1 MYLKE
6 AAKLSSALLGQH
18 LIVKRIRCATNRRKK
33 EILENSRSLISF
45 FSFHI
50 MFLRNKLTRSNTK
63 CVIETIGWME
73 RISSKTYLSLFLTQF
88 SLFNLRKDL
97 FCRRLK
103 RRVEQVEKKKIWKRK
118 KHWCSKLRFG

>member
-1 MYLKE
+1 MCLKRSK
-6 AAKLSSALLGQH
+6 AKLSSALLLGQH
-18 LIVKRIRCATNRRKK
+18 LSIKRIRCKTNWRKK
-33 EILENSRSLISF
+33 GNTREFSVAHF
-45 FSFHI
+45 FFHI

-103 RRVEQVEKKKIWKRK
+103 RRVEQVKKKKIWKRK
-118 KHWCSKLRFG
+118 KHWCSKLKLC